1 MGEPAEKPSGNTRGN
16 IGNLIPWKPG
26 QSGNPAGRPKDS
38 DRIAAYIREHTNGG
52 REIADF
58 MMGVMRGTEDESW
71 RMKGQDRIKAAEW
84 LADRGFG
91 KCKEVSGIVEPFPI
105 SDLTDEELIVLQR
118 VVARRAAAT
127 GGNPS
132 GADPSQAS

>member
-1 MGEPAEKPSGNTRGN
+1 MGEAAEKPSGNTRGN
-16 IGNLIPWKPG
+16 TGNLIPWKPG
-26 QSGNPAGRPKDS
+26 QSGNPNGRPKDS
-38 DRIAAYIREHTNGG
+38 DRLAAYIRESTKSG

-58 MMGVMRGTEDESW
+58 MMGVMRGTDKLF
-71 RMKGQDRIKAAEW
+71 MKGQDRIKAAEW

-91 KCKEVSGIVEPFPI
+91 KAKEVATITEPFPI

-127 GGNPS
+127 GGTPS
-132 GADPSQAS
+132 GADPSQVS